1 MGKIL
6 NKFKVSAMLAALAA
20 AMVIPGVVS
29 EAKTINKKVVED
41 KVVCTL
47 GSEKS
52 LYNVAGLKINNKSTK
67 KYKKK
72 IKTVVTDT
80 SPSGFSYQTKAY
92 FKDSDAYAQYD
103 DYTNATENA
112 RKYVAYNDYT
122 LRFLKTGTYT
132 ISWVQYEKEY
142 LSMNYST
149 YKVVNGKVVDYYKL
163 TDNDGNQ
170 STELYEE
177 KTTTG
182 GDTYYQGVSSKKIYA
197 RANYTDGSGYVA
209 ATIKTGA
216 DKKQYVYCQPRNV
229 IKTTHTQQYKVL
241 KTSKVISSVQLGK
254 TKLTK
259 ADSKSAYSSSSSS
272 KRAFLSGSSGKL
284 TVKAADKNYSITSI
298 VVLTYDKEGK
308 PVYTKVSNKKKINY
322 GVNKSKSS
330 YASSYSTYSYSNV
343 SLYKP
348 TTVYVCYKNKF
359 TGAFCRV
366 NSISK
371 DKYGDPVFSVTYRNA
386 GDTKDTTVTKSSM
399 SSLGCTTSYTFYK
412 K

>member
-1 MGKIL
+1 MKRYISKCKRSVIL
-6 NKFKVSAMLAALAA
+6 AVLAA
-20 AMVIPGVVS
+20 AMIIPGMVS
-29 EAKTINKKVVED
+29 EAKTINKKVTEN

-47 GSEKS
+47 GYERT
-52 LYNVAGLKINNKSTK
+52 LNNVAGLKINNKSAN

-72 IKTVVTDT
+72 IKTIVTDT
-80 SPSGFSYQTKAY
+80 HPSGFYYQTKAY
-92 FKDSDAYAQYD
+92 FKDSDAYVQYD

-132 ISWVQYEKEY
+132 ISWVEYEKED
-142 LSMNYST
+142 LDMLYST
-149 YKVVNGKVVDYYKL
+149 SKTVNGKTVSYYKL
-163 TDNDGNQ
+163 KDNDGKQ
-170 STELYEE
+170 STELYEK
-177 KTTTG
+177 KTTNG

-197 RANYTDGSGYVA
+197 ETYSDGWSYVA

-229 IKTTHTQQYKVL
+229 IKTTYSKQYKVL

-254 TKLTK
+254 TKLTR

-322 GVNKSKSS
+322 GVNKSMSSYKSS
-330 YASSYSTYSYSNV
+330 FSTYSYNSV

-371 DKYGDPVFSVTYRNA
+371 NKYGNSEFSVTYRNA
-386 GDTKDTTVTKSSM
+386 GDTKDTTVTKTSM
-399 SSLGCTTSYTFYK
+399 PSDCTTSYTFYK

>member
-1 MGKIL
+1 MKRYISKCKRSVIL
-6 NKFKVSAMLAALAA
+6 AVLAA
-20 AMVIPGVVS
+20 AMIIPGMVS
-29 EAKTINKKVVED
+29 EAKTINKKVTEN

-47 GSEKS
+47 GYERT
-52 LYNVAGLKINNKSTK
+52 LNNVAGLKINNKSAN

-72 IKTVVTDT
+72 IKTIVTDT
-80 SPSGFSYQTKAY
+80 HPSGFYYQTKAY
-92 FKDSDAYAQYD
+92 FKDSDAYVQYD

-112 RKYVAYNDYT
+112 RKYVAYNDYSI
-122 LRFLKTGTYT
+122 RFLKTGTYT
-132 ISWVQYEKEY
+132 ISWVEYEKED
-142 LSMNYST
+142 LDMLYST
-149 YKVVNGKVVDYYKL
+149 SKTVNGKTVSYYKL
-163 TDNDGNQ
+163 KDNDGKQ
-170 STELYEE
+170 STELYEK
-177 KTTTG
+177 KTTNG

-197 RANYTDGSGYVA
+197 ETYSDGWSCVA

-229 IKTTHTQQYKVL
+229 IKTTYSKQYKVL

-254 TKLTK
+254 TKLTR

-322 GVNKSKSS
+322 GVNKSMSS
-330 YASSYSTYSYSNV
+330 YKSPYTTYSYNNV

-371 DKYGDPVFSVTYRNA
+371 NKYGNSEFSVTYRNA
-386 GDTKDTTVTKSSM
+386 GDTKDTTVTKTSM
-399 SSLGCTTSYTFYK
+399 PSDCTTSYTFYK

>member
-1 MGKIL
+1 MKRYISKCKRSVIL
-6 NKFKVSAMLAALAA
+6 AVLAA
-20 AMVIPGVVS
+20 AMIIPGMVS
-29 EAKTINKKVVED
+29 EAKTINKKVTEN

-47 GSEKS
+47 GYERT
-52 LYNVAGLKINNKSTK
+52 LNNVAGLKINNKSAN

-72 IKTVVTDT
+72 IKTIVTDT
-80 SPSGFSYQTKAY
+80 HPSGFYYQTKAY
-92 FKDSDAYAQYD
+92 FKDSDAYVQYD

-122 LRFLKTGTYT
+122 IRFLKTGTYT
-132 ISWVQYEKEY
+132 ISWVEYEKED
-142 LSMNYST
+142 LDMLYST
-149 YKVVNGKVVDYYKL
+149 SKTVNGKTVSYYKL
-163 TDNDGNQ
+163 KDNDGKQ
-170 STELYEE
+170 STELYEK
-177 KTTTG
+177 KTTNG

-197 RANYTDGSGYVA
+197 ETYSDGWSYVA

-229 IKTTHTQQYKVL
+229 IKTTYSKQYKVL

-254 TKLTK
+254 TKLTR

-322 GVNKSKSS
+322 GVNKSMSSYKSS
-330 YASSYSTYSYSNV
+330 FSTYSYNSV

-371 DKYGDPVFSVTYRNA
+371 NKYGNSEFSVTYRNA
-386 GDTKDTTVTKSSM
+386 GDTKDTTVTKTSM
-399 SSLGCTTSYTFYK
+399 PSDCTTSYTFYK

>member
-1 MGKIL
+1 MKRYISKCKRSVIL
-6 NKFKVSAMLAALAA
+6 AVLAA
-20 AMVIPGVVS
+20 AMIIPGMVS
-29 EAKTINKKVVED
+29 EAKTINKKVTEN

-47 GSEKS
+47 GYERT
-52 LYNVAGLKINNKSTK
+52 LNNVAGLKINNKSAN

-72 IKTVVTDT
+72 IKTIVTDT
-80 SPSGFSYQTKAY
+80 HPSGFYYQTKAY
-92 FKDSDAYAQYD
+92 FKDSDAYVQYD

-132 ISWVQYEKEY
+132 ISWVEYEKED
-142 LSMNYST
+142 LDMLYST
-149 YKVVNGKVVDYYKL
+149 SKTVNGKTVSYYKL
-163 TDNDGNQ
+163 KDNDGKQ
-170 STELYEE
+170 STELYEK
-177 KTTTG
+177 KTTNG

-197 RANYTDGSGYVA
+197 ETYSDGWSYVA

-229 IKTTHTQQYKVL
+229 IKTTYSKQYKVL

-254 TKLTK
+254 TKLTR

-322 GVNKSKSS
+322 GVNKSMSSYKSS
-330 YASSYSTYSYSNV
+330 FSTYSYNSV

-371 DKYGDPVFSVTYRNA
+371 NKYGNSEFSVTYWNA
-386 GDTKDTTVTKSSM
+386 GDTKDTTVTKTSM
-399 SSLGCTTSYTFYK
+399 PSDCTTSYTFYK